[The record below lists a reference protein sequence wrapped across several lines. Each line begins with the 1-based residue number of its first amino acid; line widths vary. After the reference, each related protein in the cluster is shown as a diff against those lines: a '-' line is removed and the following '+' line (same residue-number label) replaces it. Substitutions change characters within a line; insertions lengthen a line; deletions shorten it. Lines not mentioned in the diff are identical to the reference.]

1 MPSRRIA
8 VAISAIVLILAACSG
23 GGAGSSGSPGSSG
36 GSGGD
41 DMLARIKAAGKIRV
55 YTDANYKPQSFLNPD
70 GTAEGFDIDV
80 ANEVAKRL
88 GVTAEFQYPDWSVVE
103 GGNWADRADMSVG
116 SMTITEPR
124 KAIFDFSRPYYYT
137 PAQMAV
143 LADSGIT
150 SLDGLAGKVICTGE
164 ATTYWQWLQGT
175 LALGDGSAQAPVPA
189 GATATTFKTDQE
201 CAQSA
206 QSGRRDFDGFLS
218 SSTTVK
224 AAIDGGAPLI
234 TVGTP
239 VYYEPLAIAIDKASP
254 PHEKLAAEID
264 RIIGEMHTDGTLAAL
279 SNKWFEGLDLTI
291 TP

>member
-1 MPSRRIA
+1 MLPRRLVA
-8 VAISAIVLILAACSG
+8 FLSLVAIILVACG
-23 GGAGSSGSPGSSG
+23 GGGSGSPSAGAS
-36 GSGGD
+36 D
-41 DMLARIKAAGKIRV
+41 DMLARIKSNGVIRV
-55 YTDANYKPQSFLNPD
+55 ATDANYAPQSFLKPD
-70 GTAEGFDIDV
+70 GTGEGFDIDV

-88 GVTAEFQYPDWSVVE
+88 GVTAEFQYPDWSVIE
-103 GGNWADRADMSVG
+103 GGNWADRFDMSVG

-124 KAIFDFSRPYYYT
+124 KGIFDFSQPYYYT

-143 LADSGIT
+143 IADSGIT
-150 SLDGLAGKVICTGE
+150 TLDGLAGKVICTGE

-175 LALGDGSAQAPVPA
+175 LVLGDGSALAPVPD
-189 GATATTFKTDQE
+189 GATATTLKTDQD

-224 AAIDGGAPLI
+224 AAIDAGAPLV
-234 TVGTP
+234 TVGNP

-254 PHEKLAAEID
+254 PHTELAAAID
-264 RIIGEMHTDGTLAAL
+264 KIIGEMHTDGTLSAL
-279 SNKWFEGLDLTI
+279 SNKWFSGLDLTI